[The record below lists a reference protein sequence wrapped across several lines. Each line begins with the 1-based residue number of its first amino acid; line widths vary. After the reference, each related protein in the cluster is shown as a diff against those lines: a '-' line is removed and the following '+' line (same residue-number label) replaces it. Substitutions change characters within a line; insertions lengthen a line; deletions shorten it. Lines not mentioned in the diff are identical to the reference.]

1 MANALNNLSAVRN
14 TLLSSMLPAELDGLR
29 PRLTRVRLVHGQI
42 LHDFNERIEQVFF
55 VEQGVISLVAEVDGN
70 ATGVE
75 VGVVGPEGAV
85 GVAAV
90 FDPTAISFN
99 RAMVQIAGNG
109 LRISASDLRDGME
122 DSPSL
127 RSGLYRNLQMILA
140 QSSQTAA
147 CNSRHTLPERCAR
160 WLLMA
165 HDRVEGDELLLTQEF
180 LAIMLAVRRSGVTVA
195 MGSLQQAGLI
205 RHSRGRVTITDR
217 AGLEAAA
224 CDCHARVRAFSTAL
238 WGQQPPNVPD
248 RTLPGE

>member
-1 MANALNNLSAVRN
+1 MTAAPDSTLRQASPYRPAPGVPPPARAGDPLDAVDTPALLVDLDALERNLARMREAAAAAGV
-14 TLLSSMLPAELDGLR
+14 ALR
-29 PRLTRVRLVHGQI
+29 PHAKTHKCAAIARMQM
-42 LHDFNERIEQVFF
+42 
-55 VEQGVISLVAEVDGN
+55 A
-70 ATGVE
+70 A
-75 VGVVGPEGAV
+75 GAV

-165 HDRVEGDELLLTQEF
+165 HDRVEGDELLLITQQGMI
-180 LAIMLAVRRSGVTVA
+180 LRMQTN
-195 MGSLQQAGLI
+195 
-205 RHSRGRVTITDR
+205 D
-217 AGLEAAA
+217 
-224 CDCHARVRAFSTAL
+224 VRAIGRATQGVRLIDIEGDDLVVSIARL
-238 WGQQPPNVPD
+238 VEKEDEEPN
-248 RTLPGE
+248 T